1 MQAVAEQL
9 EQDGVIK
16 APDSFEDVVKQIMTQ
31 YDNQPDVFNERL
43 SHVVKT
49 HIQPIAAKQRDAKTS
64 VQRAPVLNNNSR

>member
-1 MQAVAEQL
+1 
-9 EQDGVIK
+9 
-16 APDSFEDVVKQIMTQ
+16 MTQ

-64 VQRAPVLNNNSR
+64 VQRAPVLNNNYDNGFSPN